1 MGQGGGGG
9 VPRQHPSSGHLAVAD
24 TWAPPRAAW
33 LSPCPCWLSRG
44 RTPAPGPPT
53 VPSAP
58 WRPALCRRPRTRAT
72 SIRWSHVPTSDAAMG
87 TSSNATCCPATAQAP
102 CVAAATPP
110 SQTVLITCLGDRA
123 DSAPKRR
130 GQATAADKLGAA
142 VAPHRPCL
150 ACSTTEEDEVD
161 TGDKVATGTR
171 WPWGQGGHGGPQE
184 VSQLF
189 LQLSPTWGPKWPG
202 PCTSWQSRPLS
213 PVPKPCP
220 VGGDIRSH
228 ETLTAATMLGA
239 PEGKV
244 QEPPTA
250 GLVETAS

>member
-33 LSPCPCWLSRG
+33 LSPCPRWLSRG

-72 SIRWSHVPTSDAAMG
+72 RIRWSHVPTSDAAMG

-171 WPWGQGGHGGPQE
+171 WPRGQGGHGDKVATGDPRRCL
-184 VSQLF
+184 SCSCSS
-189 LQLSPTWGPKWPG
+189 LQLGGPNGLALAPAGRAG
-202 PCTSWQSRPLS
+202 PCRLS
-213 PVPKPCP
+213 PSRVP
-220 VGGDIRSH
+220 
-228 ETLTAATMLGA
+228 
-239 PEGKV
+239 
-244 QEPPTA
+244 
-250 GLVETAS
+250 